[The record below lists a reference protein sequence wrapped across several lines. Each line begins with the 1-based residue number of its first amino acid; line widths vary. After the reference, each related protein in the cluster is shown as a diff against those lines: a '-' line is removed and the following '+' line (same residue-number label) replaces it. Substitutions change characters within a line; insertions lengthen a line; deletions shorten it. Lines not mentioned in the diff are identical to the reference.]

1 MSSDALKR
9 LTAFCAGQYN
19 ALHSHAPAKPKA
31 KSYLII
37 MNQITGLRLSSERP
51 AEDLLDWMSK
61 PHADADLVRACQTVF
76 EMLGSAQA
84 RASP

>member
-9 LTAFCAGQYN
+9 LSAFCAGPYSEF
-19 ALHSHAPAKPKA
+19 HSHEPAKA

-51 AEDLLDWMSK
+51 AEDLLDWMNK
-61 PHADADLVRACQTVF
+61 PHADADLARACQTVF